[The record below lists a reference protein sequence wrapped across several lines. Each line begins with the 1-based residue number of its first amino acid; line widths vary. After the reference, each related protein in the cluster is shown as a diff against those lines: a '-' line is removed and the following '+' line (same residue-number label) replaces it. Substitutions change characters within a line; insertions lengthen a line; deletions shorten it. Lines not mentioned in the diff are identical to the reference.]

1 LLTGFFMIRSI
12 LLTCLFFFFV
22 SNATAQGQMLS
33 WKKINRV
40 ALLDGAGKKIH
51 IDGDRL
57 TVFVMLSPECP
68 LCKNY
73 APVLNDL
80 QKQYPE
86 VAFYGIFPGKAY
98 DLDEIS
104 HFQKEYQITSKLL
117 MDPQKVLSKYLS
129 ATTTPECI
137 FINKLGVTV
146 YRGLIDNWA
155 SGLGQKRKVITE
167 KYLSAALGQTKS
179 GMPVAIRQT
188 KPVGC
193 LINDL

>member
-1 LLTGFFMIRSI
+1 MLTGFFMTRSI
-12 LLTCLFFFFV
+12 LFTCLLFFFV
-22 SNATAQGQMLS
+22 SQASAQGEMLS
-33 WKKINRV
+33 WRKISQ
-40 ALLDGAGKKIH
+40 ATLLDMAGRKMH
-51 IDGDRL
+51 VDGGHL

-73 APVLNDL
+73 APVLDDL

-86 VAFYGIFPGKAY
+86 VAFYGVFPGKAY
-98 DLDEIS
+98 SLEEIS
-104 HFQKEYQITSKLL
+104 HFQTEYQITSKLL
-117 MDPQKVLSKYLS
+117 MDPQKVLTKYLG

-137 FINKLGVTV
+137 FINRLGVIV

-167 KYLSAALGQTKS
+167 KYLSSALDQTKS